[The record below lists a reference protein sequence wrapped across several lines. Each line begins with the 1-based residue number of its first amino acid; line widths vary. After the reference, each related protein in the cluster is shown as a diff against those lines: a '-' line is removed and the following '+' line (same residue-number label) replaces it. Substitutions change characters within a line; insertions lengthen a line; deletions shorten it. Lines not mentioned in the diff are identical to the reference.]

1 MARDD
6 VVKVPSRRM
15 DNIREVIRW
24 SSHAGAVIPLVVL
37 IIEYL
42 TSNLSANPIQTAEQ
56 RTGKTALFLLVI
68 MLAVTPFQIFYKTR
82 LLSGMK
88 KRLGLYSFLYAS
100 IHLCIFIF
108 LDYGLNWTSIFKQLT
123 QKTFI
128 IYGFIAFTILL
139 ALAITSFRWWK
150 VKLGKNWKRL
160 HRLVYLASILIL
172 LHYAFG
178 QKGDVMQL
186 RGNLAQPVIY
196 GSITMLLLLMRLPW
210 VKKTLLM
217 LVDKIRQIGKN
228 GSNGL

>member
-1 MARDD
+1 
-6 VVKVPSRRM
+6 M
-15 DNIREVIRW
+15 DISREVIRW
-24 SSHAGAVIPLVVL
+24 SSHAGAVIPLFVL
-37 IIEYL
+37 IFDYL

-56 RTGKTALFLLVI
+56 RTGRTALILLVI

-82 LLSGMK
+82 LLSGMR

-108 LDYGLNWTSIFKQLT
+108 LDYGLKWTSIFNQLT
-123 QKTFI
+123 QKTYI
-128 IYGFIAFTILL
+128 IYGLIAFSILL
-139 ALAITSFRWWK
+139 ALAVTSFRWWK

-160 HRLVYLASILIL
+160 HRLVYLAAILIL

-186 RGNLAQPVIY
+186 RGNLVQPVIY
-196 GSITMLLLLMRLPW
+196 GSITMLLLFMRLPW